1 MNSFPNGEPI
11 AQIQALL
18 LQVAQQQ
25 EVNTA
30 AIAENTAAIAEN
42 AAAITDLRATSEA
55 LLQTVNQHQEN
66 FEVLVQE
73 IRGLRTENRRIL
85 DHLFGESEG

>member
-1 MNSFPNGEPI
+1 MTNLGGDRLDRIE
-11 AQIQALL
+11 ALL
-18 LQVAQQQ
+18 FQVAQQQ

-30 AIAENTAAIAEN
+30 VIALNAE
-42 AAAITDLRATSEA
+42 AITDLRTASEA

-85 DHLFGESEG
+85 DHLFGQEEL